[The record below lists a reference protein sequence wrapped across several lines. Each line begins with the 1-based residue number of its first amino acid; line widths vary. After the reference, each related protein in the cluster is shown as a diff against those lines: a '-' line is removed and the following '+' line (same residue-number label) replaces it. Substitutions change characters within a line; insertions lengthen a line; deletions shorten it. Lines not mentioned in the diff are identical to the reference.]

1 MKKWMFLSYVTGLML
16 VGMTDSHAQLMPPS
30 GSNAVTTVTELI
42 AGTTGTNLTQAIT
55 RAAQRALIN
64 TPRKRTSYTRFT
76 NPLNG
81 KTFSSLY
88 PREEVPELQELL
100 DRAWSKC
107 ITAYRSV
114 ETSIDAKRYARD
126 TDVFL
131 TLLEGL
137 QRGIPREDLELQ
149 VAQIRVGDLSD
160 RAMQLALELPLPTR
174 TPGEANR
181 PNSVYLPEEEVTS
194 PSVRVP
200 TGRVTPGILTP
211 VDNISPSTISPKRLQ
226 QMIADF
232 KRAREEGPISVSK
245 FRETYG
251 YWDIPSLTVSRELR
265 AAGIITEHLQTDP
278 AKRVLVVADFR
289 AAKLADPFITAKQF
303 YRNSPQH
310 HDISY
315 ETLVR
320 YLKSFNQSWTR
331 YKNPYD
337 SFQREVIRDFVRQR
351 MRRPELSV
359 LDFWHN
365 SPYEFIPFEKVQDW
379 LVPWEN
385 GIDGSSLIIP
395 LTE

>member
-126 TDVFL
+126 TDAFL

-137 QRGIPREDLELQ
+137 QRGLPREDLELQ

-160 RAMQLALELPLPTR
+160 RAMQLALELEKPTAR
-174 TPGEANR
+174 
-181 PNSVYLPEEEVTS
+181 
-194 PSVRVP
+194 
-200 TGRVTPGILTP
+200 ILS
-211 VDNISPSTISPKRLQ
+211 ICRK
-226 QMIADF
+226 
-232 KRAREEGPISVSK
+232 KK
-245 FRETYG
+245 
-251 YWDIPSLTVSRELR
+251 
-265 AAGIITEHLQTDP
+265 
-278 AKRVLVVADFR
+278 
-289 AAKLADPFITAKQF
+289 
-303 YRNSPQH
+303 
-310 HDISY
+310 
-315 ETLVR
+315 
-320 YLKSFNQSWTR
+320 
-331 YKNPYD
+331 
-337 SFQREVIRDFVRQR
+337 
-351 MRRPELSV
+351 
-359 LDFWHN
+359 
-365 SPYEFIPFEKVQDW
+365 
-379 LVPWEN
+379 
-385 GIDGSSLIIP
+385 
-395 LTE
+395 